1 MRRWPEPEW
10 QPTVWSLNVARES
23 YRSSLTVSQGI
34 ANGSDCHTL
43 SVCGFTGTI
52 VLQHCVIYIV
62 NIDTGRAT
70 SLLPEAPDMAE
81 RCLGVTGCRS
91 ATEDDVSLR
100 HCWVVWVLFD
110 WVLPGPKVPDLKS
123 LCS

>member
-1 MRRWPEPEW
+1 M
-10 QPTVWSLNVARES
+10 
-23 YRSSLTVSQGI
+23 
-34 ANGSDCHTL
+34 
-43 SVCGFTGTI
+43 
-52 VLQHCVIYIV
+52 IYIV

-70 SLLPEAPDMAE
+70 SRLPEAPDMAE

-123 LCS
+123 LCSWSSVKTVVQIIYKLKSADSHTGNLDFFRSDVLRARDLCG